1 MFNGNELIEKMAVD
15 SILFLI
21 SYQVQRAWVFGG
33 GGYSCMNMEQ
43 AAGVRRMAGG

>member
-33 GGYSCMNMEQ
+33 G
-43 AAGVRRMAGG
+43 VF